1 MVREKFQVAK
11 ITSAISS
18 FFMSESKN
26 WLCVF
31 CCLQRIELRFTGYN
45 FEVFFLKRAV
55 KSHPLSE
62 TCI

>member
-31 CCLQRIELRFTGYN
+31 CCLQQDII